1 VIEVVLETILY
12 LIAYPP
18 LWQVLIL
25 GFVGALL
32 VAMVAIWFER
42 KAVARV
48 QRRIGPYW
56 ASPRLGGFMMIVADL
71 IRYATQQ
78 VIIPTTVDKIAFLL
92 TPVAVLVVT
101 ILPLAFI
108 PLSPHELY
116 WPVASMEYSLLI
128 ALALTTLPPL
138 LTVVLGWASSNKF
151 SVIGS
156 LRESYVITAYELVA
170 VLAILAAAASTL
182 SFNIAYIVEAQQP
195 VKWLA
200 ILNPLAFLAAF
211 LAVLMSTSAFPFEI
225 PESEHE
231 VVAGPYTEYSGI
243 LYVLNMGGGYIR
255 RFIYA
260 IIIALVFLG
269 GWAPYTPGLDPFTGF
284 IIPSLIVL
292 VKASIIVLIMSF
304 LRAIY
309 GRYRLDQALDAAWR
323 LALPLA
329 LLGLGWS
336 IILAYTNLI

>member
-1 VIEVVLETILY
+1 VIGVVLETLLY
-12 LIAYPP
+12 IIAYPP
-18 LWQVLIL
+18 LWQVLIV

-42 KAVARV
+42 KAAARV

-56 ASPRLGGFMMIVADL
+56 ASPRLGGFMTIVADM
-71 IRYATQQ
+71 IRYVTQQ
-78 VIIPTTVDKIAFLL
+78 VIIPFTVDRLAFIV
-92 TPVAVLVVT
+92 TPVAVLVIT
-101 ILPLAFI
+101 ILPLAFV
-108 PLSPHELY
+108 PLSPHEIY

-170 VLAILAAAASTL
+170 ILALLAPAAATL
-182 SFNIAYIVEAQQP
+182 SFNIAYIVEAQHP
-195 VKWLA
+195 IKWFA

-211 LAVLMSTSAFPFEI
+211 LAILMSTSAFPFEI

-243 LYVLNMGGGYIR
+243 LYALNMGGGYIR

-260 IIIALVFLG
+260 MLVALVFLG
-269 GWAPYTPGLDPFTGF
+269 GWAPYTPGSGPLTGF
-284 IIPSLIVL
+284 IVPSLIVL
-292 VKASIIVLIMSF
+292 IKACLIVFAMSF
-304 LRAIY
+304 LRSVY

-336 IILAYTNLI
+336 IVLAYVNLI

>member
-1 VIEVVLETILY
+1 MVLETILY
-12 LIAYPP
+12 IIAYPP
-18 LWQVLIL
+18 LWQVLIV
-25 GFVGALL
+25 GFTGSLL
-32 VAMVAIWFER
+32 VAMIAIWFER
-42 KAVARV
+42 KAAARV

-56 ASPRLGGFMMIVADL
+56 ASPRLGGFMIIVADM
-71 IRYATQQ
+71 IRYVTQA
-78 VIIPTTVDKIAFLL
+78 VIIPGTVDKVAFIV
-92 TPVAVLVVT
+92 TPVALLVITVMP
-101 ILPLAFI
+101 IAFI

-138 LTVVLGWASSNKF
+138 LTALLGWASNNKF

-170 VLAILAAAASTL
+170 VLAILSAAASTL
-182 SFNIAYIVEAQQP
+182 SFNIVNIVEAQQP
-195 VKWLA
+195 LKWLA

-243 LYVLNMGGGYIR
+243 LYALNMGGGYIR
-255 RFIYA
+255 RFIYSM
-260 IIIALVFLG
+260 IIALVFLG
-269 GWAPYTPGLDPFTGF
+269 GWAPYTPGSDPLTGL
-284 IIPSLIVL
+284 IVPSLIVL
-292 VKASIIVLIMSF
+292 VKATVILLAMSF
-304 LRAIY
+304 LRAVY

-336 IILAYTNLI
+336 IILTYVNLI